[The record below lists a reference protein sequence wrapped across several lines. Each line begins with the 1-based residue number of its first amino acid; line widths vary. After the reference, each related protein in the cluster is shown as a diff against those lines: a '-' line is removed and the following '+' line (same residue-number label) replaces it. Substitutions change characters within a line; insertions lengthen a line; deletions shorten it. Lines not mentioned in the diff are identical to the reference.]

1 MYRKKT
7 SNPTIYGG
15 NVESEVMYGA
25 KRHKRAVRRKGK
37 KNFGGIVA
45 KPHTFGASAG
55 IMKGKNKPKYSRKK

>member
-25 KRHKRAVRRKGK
+25 KRRKRAAKKHKTSKSKG
-37 KNFGGIVA
+37 FCIRAASPGINKTKRPRN
-45 KPHTFGASAG
+45 KPHKF
-55 IMKGKNKPKYSRKK
+55 